1 MQTIIF
7 ASNDSVFRDKA
18 VLEYLNTFGLSFD
31 NNPDVKVLEKA
42 EDKKNIPISEVKQI
56 IKESSFKPV
65 IAKVKAVV
73 IKDAQY
79 LSTEA
84 QNALLKTLEEVP
96 EYIIYILSVNH
107 PDNLLSTIRSRSIL
121 NNVGQSNTNDF
132 DIKFSLLSLMKMDL
146 GARIDWTVSNKT
158 KLADRD
164 FVSELFNFWIFEL
177 RSLLIEKSC
186 KDRKYISGAISR
198 IIELKRN
205 LLSNNINPFLSVEVF
220 LYSYI
225 K

>member
-164 FVSELFNFWIFEL
+164 FVSELFNFWIF
-177 RSLLIEKSC
+177 
-186 KDRKYISGAISR
+186 
-198 IIELKRN
+198 
-205 LLSNNINPFLSVEVF
+205 
-220 LYSYI
+220 
-225 K
+225 

>member
-1 MQTIIF
+1 
-7 ASNDSVFRDKA
+7 
-18 VLEYLNTFGLSFD
+18 
-31 NNPDVKVLEKA
+31 
-42 EDKKNIPISEVKQI
+42 
-56 IKESSFKPV
+56 
-65 IAKVKAVV
+65 
-73 IKDAQY
+73 
-79 LSTEA
+79 
-84 QNALLKTLEEVP
+84 
-96 EYIIYILSVNH
+96 
-107 PDNLLSTIRSRSIL
+107 
-121 NNVGQSNTNDF
+121 
-132 DIKFSLLSLMKMDL
+132 MKMDL